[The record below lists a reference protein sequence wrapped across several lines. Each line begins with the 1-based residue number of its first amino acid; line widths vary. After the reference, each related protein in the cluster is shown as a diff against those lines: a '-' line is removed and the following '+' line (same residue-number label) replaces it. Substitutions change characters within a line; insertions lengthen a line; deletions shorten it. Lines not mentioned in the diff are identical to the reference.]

1 MGKVLCGAEFIGVV
15 GASTYSED
23 AELQSV
29 IYTFPKSSIGAV
41 EKLREWFEKLSTI

>member
-1 MGKVLCGAEFIGVV
+1 MLWPIWGCFR
-15 GASTYSED
+15 YSED

-29 IYTFPKSSIGAV
+29 IYTFPKSSLGAV